1 MFSLKL
7 AWRYAFSQS
16 NRHRSAMFIIMFG
29 IAVGMMAIIIML
41 SLMNSLQSDLLDQVK
56 SVESFHLQVTFP
68 PDAIPNMSVH
78 EVATTLQSIA
88 QVEEVFPHVNTQVL
102 LQNTITDKSTTAR
115 LRIIDSR
122 IWQEGNPFS
131 DRAILL
137 SGSAPN
143 DAEVAVG
150 SGLAI
155 SLGIRSQSEINM
167 TVLASGR
174 AVVLAPMTI
183 PITPVGIFRTGL
195 PEFDSSTIQI
205 DFDALADNIGSNRI
219 LYGLY
224 VEDAV
229 INRSGQVVDAIEQ
242 LFPQAK
248 IMTWQ
253 QVNSA
258 FYSAL
263 MLEKV
268 LMYLFLFFMFIILG
282 VNMKNAASRLLHV
295 KQRELAILR
304 AVGAPKKLAT
314 HAFLGQTALVTILG
328 EVVGIFGGVVVG
340 RHISAVFSWFNTI
353 QFFITRRNNVLL
365 SYPFTTEIQPIEVGI
380 IAILVLTLSLIF
392 TYAGCRRLLHRE
404 PMEMLYHD

>member
-68 PDAIPNMSVH
+68 PDAIPDMSVH
-78 EVATTLQSIA
+78 EVATALQSIA

-137 SGSAPN
+137 SGSAPK

-195 PEFDSSTIQI
+195 PDSGWFST
-205 DFDALADNIGSNRI
+205 
-219 LYGLY
+219 
-224 VEDAV
+224 
-229 INRSGQVVDAIEQ
+229 
-242 LFPQAK
+242 
-248 IMTWQ
+248 
-253 QVNSA
+253 
-258 FYSAL
+258 
-263 MLEKV
+263 
-268 LMYLFLFFMFIILG
+268 
-282 VNMKNAASRLLHV
+282 
-295 KQRELAILR
+295 
-304 AVGAPKKLAT
+304 
-314 HAFLGQTALVTILG
+314 
-328 EVVGIFGGVVVG
+328 
-340 RHISAVFSWFNTI
+340 
-353 QFFITRRNNVLL
+353 
-365 SYPFTTEIQPIEVGI
+365 
-380 IAILVLTLSLIF
+380 
-392 TYAGCRRLLHRE
+392 
-404 PMEMLYHD
+404 